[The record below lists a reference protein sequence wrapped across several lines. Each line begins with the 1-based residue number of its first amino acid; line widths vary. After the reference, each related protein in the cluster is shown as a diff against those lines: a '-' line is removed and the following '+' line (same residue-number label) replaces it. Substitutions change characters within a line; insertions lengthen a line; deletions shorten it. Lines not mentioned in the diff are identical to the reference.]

1 MSAVRHASLQ
11 AVSSEGR
18 LQGRDS
24 AAGVR
29 RGYRVTTLE
38 EYAERAVLNA
48 SRQQAFTTITTY
60 LESSV
65 DPLHMDNSNA
75 GWYHY
80 L

>member
-1 MSAVRHASLQ
+1 M
-11 AVSSEGR
+11 
-18 LQGRDS
+18 
-24 AAGVR
+24 
-29 RGYRVTTLE
+29 
-38 EYAERAVLNA
+38 LNA